1 VIFFDLSG
9 DTDMKKIK
17 QRDKS
22 NQIFILTMILV
33 PCIVLLGLVVGFAHR
48 YQQETGILDVCAD
61 QQDARVKQVL
71 NQVVG
76 LGDWE
81 SGETVT
87 DILTALDS
95 SDNQYWT
102 FSSNQTLLFVKNKS
116 ETSTWS
122 GFTTATYY
130 SSDSAQSFYEQLRLN
145 RVTHAIISIDGVKY
159 LASGVVFNHQD
170 VTYQL
175 CLLTS
180 RDTVLDNNHFTNARI
195 LYWILI
201 VGLLCLV
208 TVIPIVLAI
217 KIRTMSGT
225 IHQLE
230 QNGQTMNL
238 RLNKYSEDFADM
250 DLHNTRFNLWRPAVL
265 SKFAEGLQ
273 ARGASPVTL
282 MRIHCDTSEDR
293 KQFLNTATFM
303 LDHMVLRFAAT
314 GTDLILIFAGIG
326 VEAAESS
333 VTPLLT
339 QAVKIQKS
347 LVAGTADGITIVD
360 AAHELESM

>member
-1 VIFFDLSG
+1 
-9 DTDMKKIK
+9 MKKIK

-22 NQIFILTMILV
+22 NQIFILTMILI
-33 PCIVLLGLVVGFAHR
+33 PCIVILGLAVAHAQR
-48 YQQETGILDVCAD
+48 FQQENGILDVCAD
-61 QQDARVKQVL
+61 QQDARVSLVL
-71 NQVVG
+71 NQVIE

-81 SGETVT
+81 SGETVA
-87 DILTALDS
+87 DILAALDS

-102 FSSNQTLLFVKNKS
+102 FSSNQTLLFVKNKL
-116 ETSTWS
+116 ETRTWT

-130 SSDSAQSFYEQLRLN
+130 SSDSAQSFFRQLRLN
-145 RVTHAIISIDGVKY
+145 RVTHSMISVDGVKY
-159 LASGVVFNHQD
+159 LASGVVFNHQE

-180 RDTVLDNNHFTNARI
+180 RETVLDNNHFTSAKV

-201 VGLLCLV
+201 VSLLCLV

-217 KIRTMSGT
+217 KVRTMSGT
-225 IHQLE
+225 IYQLE
-230 QNGQTMNL
+230 QNVQTMNL

-282 MRIHCDTSEDR
+282 MRIHCDTADDR
-293 KQFLNTATFM
+293 RQFLNVATFM

-314 GTDLILIFAGIG
+314 GTDLILVFAGIG
-326 VEAAESS
+326 GEAAESS
-333 VTPLLT
+333 VSPLLSQT
-339 QAVKIQKS
+339 VTLQKS
-347 LVAGTADGITIVD
+347 LVAGTADGPSIVD
-360 AAHELESM
+360 AARELETM